1 MVLTTVEETQAP
13 EKARYLLARTQQQI
27 ADAEAG
33 RAIIEMIATIMVF
46 DILAAVKRTA
56 IPHHATFLGW
66 SLNGVDASPKNA

>member
-1 MVLTTVEETQAP
+1 MIVTIRETAISKLQQLPEVLVQEVSDFID
-13 EKARYLLARTQQQI
+13 LL
-27 ADAEAG
+27 DL
-33 RAIIEMIATIMVF
+33 

>member
-1 MVLTTVEETQAP
+1 MVEPEILVEVMIVTIRETAISKLQQLP
-13 EKARYLLARTQQQI
+13 EVLVQEVSDFIDLL
-27 ADAEAG
+27 DL
-33 RAIIEMIATIMVF
+33 